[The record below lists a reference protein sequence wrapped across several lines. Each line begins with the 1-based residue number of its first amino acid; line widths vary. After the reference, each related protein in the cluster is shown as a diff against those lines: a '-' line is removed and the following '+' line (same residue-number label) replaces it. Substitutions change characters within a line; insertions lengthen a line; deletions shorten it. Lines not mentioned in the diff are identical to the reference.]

1 MCDFLTGYG
10 RKEAAQLLLE
20 AGAVANARNAD
31 EQTPADA
38 ARMNREMHMVR
49 LMEDHQGADITA
61 KYL

>member
-1 MCDFLTGYG
+1 MLAGYG

-20 AGAVANARNAD
+20 AGAVANARNVD

-49 LMEDHQGADITA
+49 LMEEHQQGDINA